1 VERRI
6 GLRAR
11 TDFSVTSSGGMFDKR
26 LRAVELSGSG
36 LVVSGSELL
45 DEDNR
50 PLVVRLCIQLPERRR
65 PIFALARSVR
75 TYGYQEALRFI
86 EISDVDRLT
95 LAEHLDVVHRRGALY
110 LN

>member
-1 VERRI
+1 MERRI

-11 TDFSVTSSGGMFDKR
+11 TDFSVLTQGGMFEKQ
-26 LRAVELSGSG
+26 LRVIEVSGSG
-36 LVVSGSELL
+36 LVVSGTEIL
-45 DEDNR
+45 DPARR
-50 PLVVRLCIQLPERRR
+50 PLVVHLRLQLPERSR

-95 LAEHLDVVHRRGALY
+95 LAEHMDVAYRRGAL

>member
-6 GLRAR
+6 GVRAR
-11 TDFSVTSSGGMFDKR
+11 TDFSVQSSGGMFEKR
-26 LRAVELSGSG
+26 LRAIELSGSG
-36 LVVSGSELL
+36 IVVSGCELL
-45 DEDNR
+45 DHMER
-50 PLVVRLCIQLPERRR
+50 PLVFKLRIQLPERRR

-86 EISDVDRLT
+86 QIADVDRLT
-95 LAEHLDVVHRRGALY
+95 LAEHLDVAHRRGAL

>member
-1 VERRI
+1 MERRI

-11 TDFSVTSSGGMFDKR
+11 TDFSVLTQGGMFDEC
-26 LRAVELSGSG
+26 LRAIELSGSG
-36 LVVSGSELL
+36 IVVSSRRVL
-45 DEDNR
+45 DENTR
-50 PLVVRLCIQLPERRR
+50 PLVVRLTIQLPERTR

-86 EISDVDRLT
+86 KIADVDRLT
-95 LAEHLDVVHRRGALY
+95 LAEHMDVAYRRGAI